1 MNKGR
6 TIRKAVI
13 WALVSL
19 AALAALVFASWAEM
33 RSRTFQFFGGI
44 VSRVETGEKVVALTF
59 DDGPSGRTDEVLSIL
74 DEEGIKATFFLV
86 GQSMEEFPGETKRIA
101 QAGHQIGNHTYS
113 HGRMVLRSLSYI
125 GNEMEKTDALIRGA
139 GYQGDIVFRPPG
151 CKKFILLPYYLHQHD
166 VKTIT
171 WDIEPNSYPDVNAS
185 SENIVKYVLDN
196 IKPGSIILLHV
207 MYDEKGASIK
217 ALKGIAEGL
226 KAEGYTFV
234 TVNELLRYNK

>member
-1 MNKGR
+1 MYAGR
-6 TIRKAVI
+6 IMKNAI
-13 WALVSL
+13 PWALVSL
-19 AALAALVFASWAEM
+19 ALLAALAFAAWTVM

-74 DEEGIKATFFLV
+74 GEEGVKATFFLV
-86 GQSMEEFPGETKRIA
+86 GRAMEEYPEDTERIA

-125 GNEMEKTDALIRGA
+125 RDEIEKTDALIRRS

-151 CKKFILLPYYLHQHD
+151 CKKLILLPYYLRRHG
-166 VKTIT
+166 VGTVT
-171 WDIEPNSYPDVNAS
+171 WDIEPNSRPDVNAS
-185 SENIVKYVLDN
+185 AESIVKHVLDN
-196 IKPGSIILLHV
+196 AKPGSIILLHV
-207 MYDEKGASIK
+207 MYDEEGTSIG

-226 KAEGYTFV
+226 KAEGYEFV
-234 TVNELLRYNK
+234 TVNELLSYTE